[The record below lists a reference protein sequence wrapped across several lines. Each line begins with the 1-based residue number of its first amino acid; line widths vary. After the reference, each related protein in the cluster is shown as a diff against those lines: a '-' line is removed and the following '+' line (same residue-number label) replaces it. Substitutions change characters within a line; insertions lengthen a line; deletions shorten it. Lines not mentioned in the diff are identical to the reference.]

1 MCLRVWSEVY
11 LRKWMWSEC
20 FWECVNVNCKE
31 CVNVNACISVKW
43 MYLRMCECEWKR
55 KCTCV
60 LSLSLSPPHP
70 GIVIF
75 STDASIS
82 PTTSFSVKI
91 SFSHLREIS
100 KIVQAT
106 GDQSLPSK
114 FDQLGSRKIPNGIWI
129 CSVPLNVDFFELVLN
144 CFCKL
149 YLSDNK
155 KIRLLAPLHVW
166 AIW

>member
-1 MCLRVWSEVY
+1 MCWSACVWDFESV
-11 LRKWMWSEC
+11 KWSVFEK
-20 FWECVNVNCKE
+20 VN
-31 CVNVNACISVKW
+31 VKW

-55 KCTCV
+55 KCTSV

-75 STDASIS
+75 WTDASIS

>member
-1 MCLRVWSEVY
+1 MHVFQ
-11 LRKWMWSEC
+11 WSEC
-20 FWECVNVNCKE
+20 IWECVNVSE
-31 CVNVNACISVKW
+31 SVNV
-43 MYLRMCECEWKR
+43 L
-55 KCTCV
+55 
-60 LSLSLSPPHP
+60 LSCLSHFLHPHP

-82 PTTSFSVKI
+82 PTTSFSVRI